1 MADSRAHRTGAAGAA
16 HRAGA
21 ARGAG
26 AAGAAH
32 RAEPAA
38 EAGSSRHQQRHVS
51 GIDLRLD
58 GVALLLAQP
67 AGRHRG
73 VDAVLVCLLESV
85 AQLARLNA
93 ELSCRVLDDRLALGL
108 RIAELRGRDRCAR
121 AYYGKPGDRAD
132 DELAAHLHLSLL
144 SPLVIR
150 SRFSVGL

>member
-21 ARGAG
+21 AGAPHRAG

-73 VDAVLVCLLESV
+73 VDAVLVRLLESV

-108 RIAELRGRDRCAR
+108 RMAELRGRDRCAR
-121 AYYGKPGDRAD
+121 AYYGKPGDR
-132 DELAAHLHLSLL
+132 
-144 SPLVIR
+144 
-150 SRFSVGL
+150 